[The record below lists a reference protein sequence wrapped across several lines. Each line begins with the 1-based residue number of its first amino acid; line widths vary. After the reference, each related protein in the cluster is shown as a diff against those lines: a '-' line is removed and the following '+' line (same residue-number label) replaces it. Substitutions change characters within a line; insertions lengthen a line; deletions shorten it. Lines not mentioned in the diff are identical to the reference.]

1 MRRLWK
7 PISEVKPVLKVDRV
21 SVFYGKAIALKEV
34 SLRIEKG
41 ELVTLL
47 GANGAGKSTLLKA
60 LSGIQR
66 PRQGR
71 ILLED
76 EEIQKLPPH
85 QIVKRGIIQ
94 VPEGRELFPDLT
106 VYENLWMGSYL
117 REDTGA
123 VKEDLDFVF
132 KLFPRLEER
141 KSQTAG
147 TLSGGE
153 GQMLAIARGL
163 LSAPKILMLDEPS
176 LGIAPLMRD
185 NIFQTVLKIYK
196 EKGMTLLLVEQ
207 NAKWALSVSSRGYIL
222 ENGAITL
229 EGKGSDLAEDDYV
242 KKAYLGY

>member
-1 MRRLWK
+1 M
-7 PISEVKPVLKVDRV
+7 LKVENI
-21 SVFYGKAIALKEV
+21 SVFYGKAVALKEV
-34 SLRIEKG
+34 SLRVDRR

-66 PRQGR
+66 PREGR
-71 ILLED
+71 IVLD
-76 EEIQKLPPH
+76 GEEIQKLAPH

-117 REDTGA
+117 REDARA
-123 VKEDLDFVF
+123 VKGDLDFVF
-132 KLFPRLEER
+132 ALFPRLKER
-141 KSQTAG
+141 NSQTAG

-185 NIFQTVLKIYK
+185 AIFQAVLKIY
-196 EKGMTLLLVEQ
+196 EEREMTLLLVEQ
-207 NAKWALSVSSRGYIL
+207 NAKGALSVSSRGYIL

-229 EGKGSDLAEDDYV
+229 EGKGSDLAENDYV

>member
-1 MRRLWK
+1 MLTVEN
-7 PISEVKPVLKVDRV
+7 ISVY
-21 SVFYGKAIALKEV
+21 YGKAIALKGV
-34 SLRIEKG
+34 SLQIENG

-47 GANGAGKSTLLKA
+47 GANGAGKSTLLKT

-66 PRQGR
+66 PREGR
-71 ILLED
+71 IILEG

-85 QIVKRGIIQ
+85 LIVKRGIIH

-106 VYENLWMGSYL
+106 VQENLWMGSYL
-117 REDTGA
+117 REDA
-123 VKEDLDFVF
+123 SAIKQDLDFVF
-132 KLFPRLEER
+132 KIFPRLDER
-141 KSQTAG
+141 KTQEAG

-153 GQMLAIARGL
+153 SQMLAIARGL

-185 NIFQTVLKIYK
+185 NIFHTVLQIYK
-196 EKGMTLLLVEQ
+196 EKEMTILLVEQ

-222 ENGAITL
+222 ENGAMTL
-229 EGKGSDLAEDDYV
+229 EGKGSDLAENDYV